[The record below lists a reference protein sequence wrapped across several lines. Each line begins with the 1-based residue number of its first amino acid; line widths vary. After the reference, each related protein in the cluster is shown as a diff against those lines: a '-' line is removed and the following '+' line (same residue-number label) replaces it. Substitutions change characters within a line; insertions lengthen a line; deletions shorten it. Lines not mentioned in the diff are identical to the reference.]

1 MNKTAIVS
9 NNEFAGLLG
18 NFSARG
24 IAYSWSDDGKSAI
37 ATKMGR
43 QVMAAHG
50 LYFAGEMRWFVLFD
64 DDVITLS
71 GDTKT
76 VQINTSAPPKKQYSL
91 DDKQCH
97 TEETLLSDI
106 HSSLRTISQR
116 IRDAKFEIGIT
127 RDAIGIA
134 GNLNTLS
141 KVQVSELTRSLGRAL
156 ESLEDIYA
164 G

>member
-64 DDVITLS
+64 DDVFTLS

-76 VQINTSAPPKKQYSL
+76 VQIDTSAPPKKQYSL

-97 TEETLLSDI
+97 TEETVLSDI

-116 IRDAKFEIGIT
+116 IQAARHEIKVTSDLLGICG
-127 RDAIGIA
+127 AS
-134 GNLNTLS
+134 LS
-141 KVQVSELTRSLGRAL
+141 TVQVTDLLRSLRRAK
-156 ESLEDIYA
+156 ESLDDIYV